1 MRRVILLAALAVIAC
16 EGPDTSISKDIRSY
30 EELEGFFDMYWD
42 ESLGRLL
49 LKIEEFE
56 KPFLYQSSLARGVGS
71 NDIGLDR
78 GQLGSTK
85 VVEFHRSGPKVLLI
99 EKNLR
104 FRASSDSLDE
114 KRAVE
119 ESFARSVI
127 WGFESLGNVDGATI
141 IDASDFFIRDA
152 HGISARLKAAGEGK
166 YIVDASRSA
175 IYLQRTK
182 AFSDNSEIE
191 AIVTYTGQPMG
202 EILQTI
208 VEDPATVTVHLHHSL
223 IRLPD
228 HKYEPLRY
236 DPRAGFGGLSYEN
249 EGFFDYATPIGNTLS
264 VAFGRRHHLEKK
276 DPTAQVSE
284 AVEPIVYY
292 VDRGA
297 PEPIRSALMEG
308 AYWWN
313 EAFEAAGYQDAFRV
327 ELMPEDADPMDVRYN
342 VIQWVHRSTRGW
354 SYGGSVLDPRTGE
367 IIKGHVTLGSL
378 RVRQDYL
385 IAEGLLAPYDKET
398 VPDAMLEMALARI
411 RQLSAHEV
419 GHTLG
424 FEHNM
429 AASTQDRASVMDYPF
444 PLIKFSNDGSLDL
457 SDAYDIGIGEWD
469 KRMVIY
475 GYQDFPD
482 GVDINLERDKIL
494 AETIASGL
502 KYVADSDSRGVGTV
516 HPDGNLWDNGVD
528 AIEELEHL
536 LKVRN
541 FALHRFSER
550 NIRVGRPTATI
561 EEVLVPLYLLHR
573 FQIQAVGKFIGGQY
587 FRYVLRGDNQEAIR
601 FVEADKQR
609 EAIEILLRTISPLEL
624 RLPDTLINSIP
635 PRPPGFA
642 KTREM
647 FPTDTGTVFD
657 PFGAIESA
665 VVLTLEVLLEPTR
678 AARMISAKS
687 RNVELPGFG
696 ELTDDL
702 LRATW
707 YAIDSSYSYGEIRRT
722 TNILVL
728 ERLMLLSTNQEAD
741 AQVRA
746 IALDAVQELD
756 NWLAIRIARESDREW
771 RAHYRLARHQI
782 KRMFDDPTSLESLV
796 PVVPPPGSPIGD
808 FSPGN

>member
-516 HPDGNLWDNGVD
+516 HPDGNLWDNGAD